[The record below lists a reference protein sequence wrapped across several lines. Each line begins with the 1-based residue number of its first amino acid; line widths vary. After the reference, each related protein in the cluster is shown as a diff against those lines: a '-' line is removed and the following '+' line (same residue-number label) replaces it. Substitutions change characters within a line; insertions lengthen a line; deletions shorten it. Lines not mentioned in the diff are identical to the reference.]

1 MLSNRTGYQCVK
13 LVVLCLSAALLLH
26 FGRTKTNVKRGF
38 VDEDDGGG
46 FKYSAAALVP
56 SAYDFAPPFS
66 PSSVL

>member
-1 MLSNRTGYQCVK
+1 MK

-26 FGRTKTNVKRGF
+26 FGRTKTNLTNVEKCL

-56 SAYDFAPPFS
+56 SANYFAPPFS